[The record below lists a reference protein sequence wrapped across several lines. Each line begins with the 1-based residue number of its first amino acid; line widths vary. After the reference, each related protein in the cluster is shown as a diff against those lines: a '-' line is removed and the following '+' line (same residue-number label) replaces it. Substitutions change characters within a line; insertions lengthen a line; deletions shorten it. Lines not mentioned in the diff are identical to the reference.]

1 MYRDL
6 GGNPHAR
13 LQENVIERRTAYAPL
28 VAAWGIK
35 SDNEG
40 VIEHA
45 KDHLKTTEEG
55 MA

>member
-6 GGNPHAR
+6 VGNPHPR
-13 LQENVIERRTAYAPL
+13 LQEHIIERWAVYAPI